1 MTLRAKKIFSSQ
13 FGSAFRSDALY
24 FMQKNIKDDSV
35 DLILTSP
42 PFPLLRKK
50 KYGNEDQ
57 EKFKNL
63 SRKRITKINQ
73 GIESLGRL
81 SQKSNYSYSEDQ
93 ITKLFDEIYD
103 SLALTKSKFGIEN
116 VRLVSHEENTKK
128 IELESLKDKAEK
140 LIKEIESLKDR

>member
-13 FGSAFRSDALY
+13 FGTAFRSDALY

-50 KYGNEDQ
+50 KYGN
-57 EKFKNL
+57 
-63 SRKRITKINQ
+63 
-73 GIESLGRL
+73 
-81 SQKSNYSYSEDQ
+81 EDQ